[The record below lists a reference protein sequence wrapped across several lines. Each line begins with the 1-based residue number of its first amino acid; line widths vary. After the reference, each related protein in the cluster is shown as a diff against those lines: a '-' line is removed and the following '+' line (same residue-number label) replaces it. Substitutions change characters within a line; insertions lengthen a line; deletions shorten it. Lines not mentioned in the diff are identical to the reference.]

1 MKICITTTSKNKNS
15 NVDPRFGRSQY
26 FLILNEKGEV
36 EEAIDNAAQNAQR
49 GAGISAAQKLENKD
63 VEILIT
69 GNIGPN
75 AFNALNAAKIKVFL
89 VDPSLTVGKAFAKW
103 KDNELD
109 EINKANVGGHFGRGK
124 GPGRGRGKGWGPN
137 N

>member
-89 VDPSLTVGKAFAKW
+89 VDPSLTAEKAFAKW

-109 EINKANVGGHFGRGK
+109 EINKANVGGHFGRGG